1 MILRR
6 TSTNSPSDTWRVG
19 VQRETIGKLIK
30 ICFECDQ
37 GHQIRFL
44 LAINLRIKPATILK
58 HAITNVLQITER
70 KAYLIRKLHIYVY
83 IYNVYL
89 YLYKSSNKLQRCS
102 TKLVMWVPN
111 LGWPHKFS
119 MQQKNRKFE
128 PWYQQQTNFIWKTC
142 FDSSSHHPTI
152 ETNYLDIKEPTKI
165 EHITHSIYRF
175 PEELDVFFCVCPIW
189 IHLENGKLV
198 GGIPTPLKIWVCQ
211 WEGLSHMKW
220 KIKVMFETTN
230 QGLTMG

>member
-1 MILRR
+1 MVDNSWFSHDFAPHLHQFTFRHLMKGGG
-6 TSTNSPSDTWRVG
+6 STGNHWKTH
-19 VQRETIGKLIK
+19 EIF
-30 ICFECDQ
+30 CFECDQ

-111 LGWPHKFS
+111 LG
-119 MQQKNRKFE
+119 
-128 PWYQQQTNFIWKTC
+128 
-142 FDSSSHHPTI
+142 
-152 ETNYLDIKEPTKI
+152 
-165 EHITHSIYRF
+165 
-175 PEELDVFFCVCPIW
+175 
-189 IHLENGKLV
+189 
-198 GGIPTPLKIWVCQ
+198 
-211 WEGLSHMKW
+211 
-220 KIKVMFETTN
+220 
-230 QGLTMG
+230 